1 MFHPTP
7 LVNYTDPS
15 FNQDRTPHCKLRLQ
29 ISEYELSIAIYDTL
43 SDSFPII
50 ERYPIRKGYAQV
62 KPQEAIARILQT
74 HALTRLSFASV
85 EVIVVTNT
93 YTLVPDALFDTEHA
107 ASLHALNHPMED
119 ADELSWERLDA
130 QDIYLIYSWPKAW
143 KQVLESQF
151 PQISIQHYSFIL
163 AKGLLPNSLGKT
175 AVYVHVQDFR
185 EDIVVIADGKFLL
198 FNSFNFQ
205 SSEDFI
211 YYILLAYDRLS
222 LSRETIPLKLLGE
235 VEVGSALFDSCYKY
249 IRDVDFLERNSHSA
263 IPKPEG
269 ETDRLAPHFYFNL
282 LHSNDAD
289 Y

>member
-15 FNQDRTPHCKLRLQ
+15 FSQDRTPHCNLRLQ
-29 ISEYELSIAIYDTL
+29 ISEYELSIAIYDTF

-50 ERYPIRKGYAQV
+50 ERYPIQKGYAHV
-62 KPQEAIARILQT
+62 KPQETIARILQT

-93 YTLVPDALFDTEHA
+93 YTLVPGALFDADHA
-107 ASLHALNHPMED
+107 GSLHALNHPLID
-119 ADELSWERLDA
+119 SDELGWERIDA
-130 QDIYLIYSWPKAW
+130 QDCYFIYTWPKAW
-143 KQVLESQF
+143 KLVMESQF
-151 PQISIQHYSFIL
+151 PQVKILHYAPL
-163 AKGLLPNSLGKT
+163 MAKGLLPNSLGKT

-205 SSEDFI
+205 SSEDFV

-222 LSRETIPLKLLGE
+222 LNRETIPLKLLGE

>member
-15 FNQDRTPHCKLRLQ
+15 FSQDRTPHCQLRLQ

-43 SDSFPII
+43 SDAFTLI

-62 KPQEAIARILQT
+62 KPQEALARILQT
-74 HALTRLSFASV
+74 HALTRLPFASI
-85 EVIVVTNT
+85 EAIIVTNT
-93 YTLVPDALFDTEHA
+93 YSLVPGALFDSEHA
-107 ASLHALNHPMED
+107 AGLHALNHPIVEED
-119 ADELSWERLDA
+119 DLSWERLEA
-130 QDIYLIYSWPKAW
+130 QDIYFIYSWPKAW
-143 KQVLESQF
+143 KIVLESQF
-151 PQISIQHYSFIL
+151 PQVAVHHYAPMM
-163 AKGLLPNSLGKT
+163 AKGLLPNALGKT
-175 AVYVHVQDFR
+175 AVFVHVQDFR

-205 SSEDFI
+205 SPEDFI
-211 YYILLAYDRLS
+211 YYILLVFDRLS

-235 VEVGSALFDSCYKY
+235 VEMGSALFDSCYRY
-249 IRDVDFLERNSHSA
+249 IRDVEFLDRNSHSG

-269 ETDRLAPHFYFNL
+269 ETERLASHFYFNL

>member
-74 HALTRLSFASV
+74 HSLTRLSFASV

-93 YTLVPDALFDTEHA
+93 YTLVPGSLFDAEHA
-107 ASLHALNHPMED
+107 ASLHALNHPLDD
-119 ADELSWERLDA
+119 ADELSWERLEA

-151 PQISIQHYSFIL
+151 PRISIQHYSFIL

-205 SSEDFI
+205 RSEDFI

-222 LSRETIPLKLLGE
+222 LNRETIPLKLLGE

>member
-1 MFHPTP
+1 
-7 LVNYTDPS
+7 
-15 FNQDRTPHCKLRLQ
+15 LRLQ

-62 KPQEAIARILQT
+62 KPHETIARILQS

-93 YTLVPDALFDTEHA
+93 YTLVPGALFDAEHA
-107 ASLHALNHPMED
+107 ASLHALNHPLED
-119 ADELSWERLDA
+119 SDELGWERIDA
-130 QDIYLIYSWPKAW
+130 QDSYFIFTWPKAW
-143 KQVLESQF
+143 KVVLESQF
-151 PQISIQHYSFIL
+151 QQVKIHHYAPL
-163 AKGLLPNSLGKT
+163 MAKGLLPKSLGKT

-205 SSEDFI
+205 SSEDFV

-222 LSRETIPLKLLGE
+222 LNRETIPLKLLGE

-269 ETDRLAPHFYFNL
+269 ETDRLASHFYFNL

>member
-15 FNQDRTPHCKLRLQ
+15 FSQDRTPHCKLRLQ

-62 KPQEAIARILQT
+62 KPHETIARILQT

-93 YTLVPDALFDTEHA
+93 YTLVPEALFDAEHA
-107 ASLHALNHPMED
+107 ASLHALNHPLID
-119 ADELSWERLDA
+119 TDELGWERLDA
-130 QDIYLIYSWPKAW
+130 QESYFIYTWPKAW
-143 KQVLESQF
+143 KLVLESQF
-151 PQISIQHYSFIL
+151 PQVKIHHYAPL
-163 AKGLLPNSLGKT
+163 MAKGLLPNSLGKT

-205 SSEDFI
+205 STEDFV
-211 YYILLAYDRLS
+211 YYILLAYDRL
-222 LSRETIPLKLLGE
+222 LLNRETIPLKLLGE

-269 ETDRLAPHFYFNL
+269 ETDRLASHFYFNL

>member
-15 FNQDRTPHCKLRLQ
+15 FSQDRTPHCKLRLQ

-62 KPQEAIARILQT
+62 KPHETIARILQS

-93 YTLVPDALFDTEHA
+93 YTLVPGALFDAEHA
-107 ASLHALNHPMED
+107 ASLHALNHPLED
-119 ADELSWERLDA
+119 SDELGWERIDA
-130 QDIYLIYSWPKAW
+130 QDSYFIFTWPKAW
-143 KQVLESQF
+143 KVVLESQF
-151 PQISIQHYSFIL
+151 QQVKIHHYAPL
-163 AKGLLPNSLGKT
+163 MAKGLLPNSLGKT

-205 SSEDFI
+205 SSEDFV

-222 LSRETIPLKLLGE
+222 LNRETIPLKLLGE

>member
-15 FNQDRTPHCKLRLQ
+15 FSQDRTPHCKLRLQ

-43 SDSFPII
+43 SDSFPVI

-62 KPQEAIARILQT
+62 KTQEALARILQT

-93 YTLVPDALFDTEHA
+93 FTLVPGALFDAEHA

-119 ADELSWERLDA
+119 DDDLCWERLEA

-151 PQISIQHYSFIL
+151 PRISIQHYSIIL

-198 FNSFNFQ
+198 HNSFNFQ
-205 SSEDFI
+205 STEDFI

-222 LSRETIPLKLLGE
+222 LNRETIPLKLLGE
-235 VEVGSALFDSCYKY
+235 VEMGSALFDSCFKY

>member
-15 FNQDRTPHCKLRLQ
+15 FSQDRTPHCKLRLQ

-62 KPQEAIARILQT
+62 KTQEALARILQT

-93 YTLVPDALFDTEHA
+93 YTLVPGALFDAEHA
-107 ASLHALNHPMED
+107 VSLHALNHPMED
-119 ADELSWERLDA
+119 DDELSWERLEV

-151 PQISIQHYSFIL
+151 PRISILHYSFIL

-222 LSRETIPLKLLGE
+222 LNRETIPLKLLGE
-235 VEVGSALFDSCYKY
+235 VEVGSALFDSCFKY
-249 IRDVDFLERNSHSA
+249 IRDVDFIERNSHSA